1 MSAVAG
7 RASLGVD
14 PRGIADAQRAGHMT
28 GRGAGDDRARARRSG
43 PRPTKAAP
51 LKAARRGAKLA
62 FGKPQAPRKGKKRS
76 KGRPHD
82 PESAVGREAL
92 IRATRELLKTMPPAK
107 VTRLDI
113 ARHAGVDP
121 SLIRYYFGDKSR
133 LMAEVVVLVLTD
145 MRAARAKRASTSD
158 AAERL
163 KIRLADSVHLFQEHP
178 HHYQLVV
185 EQIFSGAAPKVRAMW
200 GRDIVQAGVEE
211 LRSIIE
217 EGIKAGQ
224 FRSVEPRF
232 LHLLIVAA
240 GEFYA
245 SGRAVLEDLFG
256 PAAVDAKLERAYI
269 EFLFDLLVN
278 GLARR

>member
-1 MSAVAG
+1 
-7 RASLGVD
+7 
-14 PRGIADAQRAGHMT
+14 MT
-28 GRGAGDDRARARRSG
+28 GSGAGKGRARARRTG
-43 PRPTKAAP
+43 PRPSKEAP
-51 LKAARRGAKLA
+51 LNAALRSAKLGA
-62 FGKPQAPRKGKKRS
+62 AKPQAPRKAKKRS

-133 LMAEVVVLVLTD
+133 LMAEVVLEVLTD
-145 MRAARAKRASTSD
+145 MRAARAKRASTSG

-163 KIRLADSVHLFQEHP
+163 RSRLADSVRLFQEHP
-178 HHYQLVV
+178 HHYSLVV
-185 EQIFSGAAPKVRAMW
+185 EQIFSGAAPKVRALW
-200 GRDIVQAGVEE
+200 RRDVVLAGAEE

-217 EGIKAGQ
+217 GGIKAGQ
-224 FRSVEPRF
+224 FRSVDPRF

-245 SGRAVLEDLFG
+245 TGRAVLEDLFG
-256 PAAVDAKLERAYI
+256 PAAVNAKLEQEYVQ
-269 EFLFDLLVN
+269 FLFDLFVN
-278 GLARR
+278 GLAKR